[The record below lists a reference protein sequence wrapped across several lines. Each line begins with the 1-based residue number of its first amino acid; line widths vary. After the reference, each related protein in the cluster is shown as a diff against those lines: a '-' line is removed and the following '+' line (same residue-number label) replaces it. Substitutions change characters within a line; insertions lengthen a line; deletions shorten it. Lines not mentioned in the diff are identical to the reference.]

1 MPAQHQVGAPLLISR
16 DIGRIVGQQ
25 DLIPAFVCWSGQF
38 SNISSCHRCLSGIP
52 CRAKST
58 PSAGAEAM
66 GCLMGISIQRKR
78 QTGNPDFSSGQR
90 NIGRFIFQKMDTCR
104 CQFLPIIIQHIP
116 VLFHLAFQ
124 PLLMIAQGIIY
135 RSDLR
140 PIRISPGLALRIFSS
155 KMSFWLPYTRLCK
168 SLKNTILFSFVGP
181 FGC

>member
-1 MPAQHQVGAPLLISR
+1 
-16 DIGRIVGQQ
+16 
-25 DLIPAFVCWSGQF
+25 
-38 SNISSCHRCLSGIP
+38 
-52 CRAKST
+52 
-58 PSAGAEAM
+58 M

-135 RSDLR
+135 LSDLR
-140 PIRISPGLALRIFSS
+140 KPTDKIQGVLRRS
-155 KMSFWLPYTRLCK
+155 
-168 SLKNTILFSFVGP
+168 ILFP
-181 FGC
+181 DQHIPAD